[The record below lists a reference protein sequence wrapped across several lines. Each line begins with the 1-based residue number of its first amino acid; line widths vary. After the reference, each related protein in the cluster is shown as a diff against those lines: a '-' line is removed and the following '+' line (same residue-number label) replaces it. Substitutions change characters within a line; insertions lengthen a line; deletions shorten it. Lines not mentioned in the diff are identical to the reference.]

1 MKVKVKFFAIL
12 RERAG
17 ASEVIKDLPDG
28 STVAELWRELQHD
41 HPKLDVP
48 GVRLLYAV
56 NQNYV
61 GLDQRLSEG
70 DEVVFIPPVSGGHD
84 SMFRVTKQPIELNE
98 LVRYVTDAEAGAIAT
113 FIGTTRNNNE
123 GRRVIALDYEAY
135 PEMAEKEL
143 ARIGADAARKWQI
156 CRMAIVHRLGPVQ
169 IGEASVII
177 AVSSA
182 HREAAFAASRFAIE
196 EIKKTVPI
204 WKKEVFEG
212 GEVWIGTQS
221 GEKFKDK

>member
-1 MKVKVKFFAIL
+1 
-12 RERAG
+12 
-17 ASEVIKDLPDG
+17 
-28 STVAELWRELQHD
+28 
-41 HPKLDVP
+41 
-48 GVRLLYAV
+48 
-56 NQNYV
+56 
-61 GLDQRLSEG
+61 
-70 DEVVFIPPVSGGHD
+70 
-84 SMFRVTKQPIELNE
+84 MFRVTHEAIDLNE
-98 LVRYVTDAEAGAIAT
+98 LVRYVTDPEAGAIAT

-143 ARIGADAARKWQI
+143 ARIGDDARKQWAI
-156 CRMAIVHRLGPVQ
+156 CRMAILHRLGPVQ

-182 HREAAFAASRFAIE
+182 HLDAAFAASRFALE

-212 GEVWIGTQS
+212 GEVWIGTQT
-221 GEKFKDK
+221 GQPFTAK